1 MIVTERKTS
10 RRLGA
15 PRASLAAD
23 LVTTGVRTATPPSDR
38 SRGRHRRSRLAAT
51 PTDGPNRIVSLDGL
65 RGIAALVVFVHHGM
79 LTWPAH
85 AEPYREPAAGAGP
98 GIDTAEGLTWWATYT
113 PLHLAWAGTEAVF
126 VFFVLSGLVLALPV
140 AGHGRLKLAGY
151 YPRRLLRLYLPVWAA
166 VGLAVAW
173 ALAVPRQWAA
183 GDSWW
188 LAGHVTDPSTADVW
202 DDVLLLFGAG
212 SANHVLW
219 SLQWE
224 VLYSLALPL
233 VLVLGRAWPRLLPIK
248 VVLVLGAL
256 VLGAATDSPALWYLP
271 MFVLGTLMACERS
284 RLAGWARA
292 LDERDHA
299 TRWWS
304 ALLVAGLLLLV
315 AYWLVRWPDPA
326 LVAGARGLQAIGA
339 CTLVFVVWH
348 WSGARRP
355 LSRPVAQWLGSRSFS
370 LYLVHLPVVA
380 SVPLVLGGQPTP
392 WVVLSVAAAVTFPLT
407 EVFHRL
413 VERPS
418 HRIAQRAG
426 RRLSAAPAVSE
437 VSVSE
442 VPVAEVSVS
451 EVSVSEV
458 PVSKVPVVASTTP
471 PRDVGVPDA
480 VAVPSPRR
488 PVST

>member
-1 MIVTERKTS
+1 MIVTERKTI

-15 PRASLAAD
+15 PRASSAAD
-23 LVTTGVRTATPPSDR
+23 SVTTAAVPPAHR
-38 SRGRHRRSRLAAT
+38 SRGRHRRPRRAGVPA
-51 PTDGPNRIVSLDGL
+51 DGPNRIVSLDGL
-65 RGIAALVVFVHHGM
+65 RGIAALVVFVHHGL
-79 LTWPAH
+79 LTWPAL
-85 AEPYREPAAGAGP
+85 AEPYREPAAGSGP

-140 AGHGRLKLAGY
+140 AEHGRLTLATY

-233 VLVLGRAWPRLLPIK
+233 VLVLGRAWPRLLPVK

-256 VLGAATDSPALWYLP
+256 VLGAAADNPALWYLP
-271 MFVLGTLMACERS
+271 MFSLGTLMACERT

-292 LDERDHA
+292 LDERGAH
-299 TRWWS
+299 WWPM
-304 ALLVAGLLLLV
+304 LLVAGLLLLV

-392 WVVLSVAAAVTFPLT
+392 WVVLAVAAAVTFPLT

-418 HRIAQRAG
+418 HRIAQRVG
-426 RRLSAAPAVSE
+426 RRLSAAPAASE
-437 VSVSE
+437 VPASE
-442 VPVAEVSVS
+442 VPVA
-451 EVSVSEV
+451 
-458 PVSKVPVVASTTP
+458 ASTTP
-471 PRDVGVPDA
+471 PRDVRVPDA
-480 VAVPSPRR
+480 VVVPSQRR
-488 PVST
+488 PVEA